1 MREMTYTQKTKVT
14 RKEELIRAKKI
25 RILKKRILIFT
36 VSLVAFVIALVG
48 ANAITSAKEA
58 PEPETIWDR
67 QMFYK
72 TVESGDTI
80 YGIAQEIVN
89 SLNDEEKGWA
99 DNSVESTAR
108 RLVES
113 NPELGNSFDYAAA
126 HLYPGMTLHVLM
138 HVVAGEE

>member
-1 MREMTYTQKTKVT
+1 MRKMTYTQKEKAT
-14 RKEELIRAKKI
+14 RKEARIRAKKI
-25 RILKKRILIFT
+25 TILKKRIVIFT
-36 VSLVAFVIALVG
+36 LSLVAFVIALVG

-58 PEPETIWDR
+58 PEPETIWNR

-89 SLNDEEKGWA
+89 ELSNDEKLWA

-126 HLYPGMTLHVLM
+126 HLYPGMTLRVLM
-138 HVVAGEE
+138 HVIEK

>member
-1 MREMTYTQKTKVT
+1 MMTYTQKEKAM

-25 RILKKRILIFT
+25 QILKKRIRVFMTSLIA
-36 VSLVAFVIALVG
+36 LVIALVG

-58 PEPETIWDR
+58 PEPETIWSR

-72 TVESGDTI
+72 TVETGDTI

-89 SLNDEEKGWA
+89 ELTDDEKQWA

-126 HLYPGMTLHVLM
+126 HLYPGMTLRVLM
-138 HVVAGEE
+138 HVIEK